1 MLFSE
6 LPPGEEGTSDV
17 QLANHRGG
25 TEAVGQAALLEV
37 GEERAVILLHQMAL
51 GLEFL
56 VIQHV

>member
-6 LPPGEEGTSDV
+6 LPSGEEGTRDV

-25 TEAVGQAALLEV
+25 TEAVGEAALLEV
-37 GEERAVILLHQMAL
+37 GQERAVVLLHQMAL

>member
-25 TEAVGQAALLEV
+25 TEAVGQATLLEV
-37 GEERAVILLHQMAL
+37 G
-51 GLEFL
+51 
-56 VIQHV
+56 